1 MAQTHDSRHA
11 TFSLNLRCQMRKSR
25 MVQLPAVLAAAA
37 ISLPLLASNRVSG
50 YRQSED
56 HAIGCNA
63 TGRA

>member
-1 MAQTHDSRHA
+1 
-11 TFSLNLRCQMRKSR
+11 MRKSR